1 MKERHPGYALHLVW
15 AHSSVLMF
23 MFVKKANIPV
33 TVCSM
38 GHSNM
43 IKYLSHPRKLQFC
56 VEVFLH
62 FWAINFES
70 IYYNIS

>member
-1 MKERHPGYALHLVW
+1 
-15 AHSSVLMF
+15 MF
-23 MFVKKANIPV
+23 MFVKKANISV

-43 IKYLSHPRKLQFC
+43 IKYLSHRRKLQFC

-62 FWAINFES
+62 FWPLTLSLFIITLAKL
-70 IYYNIS
+70 YYGALKLNSPHLL